1 MTSSGRG
8 CVLRALIG
16 RVLLLLLIMMLVLQ
30 KKINEIGGE
39 KTVRDADKPVPNTMT
54 DCCTFLCVCR
64 RDDGG
69 ALSEPLV
76 LEALNII

>member
-16 RVLLLLLIMMLVLQ
+16 RVLLLLLIM
-30 KKINEIGGE
+30 KINEIGGE

-76 LEALNII
+76 LEALYIF